1 MVVNTTPGAVWHVR
15 PSSSYSSI
23 LEVNAAPVGMESS
36 RSSP

>member
-23 LEVNAAPVGMESS
+23 LEVNE
-36 RSSP
+36 RRR